1 MTSALAAPEPSAAQR
16 ERIAKDRRAVER
28 DAQQAQQACTQQF
41 AVTDCV
47 NRAKAERRERL
58 RPLEQEQALLDE
70 TVRKRRAAERLAQI
84 QLRQA
89 AQSTAPPEVAVR
101 ARRPT
106 VDAAASAPLA
116 AELARPEAPRHAA
129 AAGAAETDAAR
140 RADATARRAEQA
152 QAHRVAVEEKNRR
165 RAAQRVPA
173 KPLTLPPAP
182 AASR

>member
-101 ARRPT
+101 ARRP
-106 VDAAASAPLA
+106 AASAPLA

-173 KPLTLPPAP
+173 KPLPLPP